1 MPDDIG
7 ALMQQ
12 REQRRGGGG
21 GRSRSRS
28 NSTAALVEAAA
39 GGREDAEKSLATLS
53 STELLNHQGEICM
66 KDVVARPQEILAL
79 YASKTEMDKGEVV
92 TLGQVQSQ
100 NQNIFLVVETTCP
113 LAKVKAEREE
123 GSDVGADILPPP
135 PVLDMGEEE
144 DAGGDG
150 GGQHLSAERG
160 RGGSGGGRASRNSGR
175 NNRGDM
181 ELTEIPD
188 WLENE
193 FRDAEDIKYF
203 INSLDPS
210 LSLIC
215 FSKHYFLRRPNTGG
229 RQSRNAR
236 DRNPRQQQKEK
247 PPAKS
252 KGSTSDLEYQK
263 RLEQQFN
270 QRQNEIRLEA
280 QNAVRERE
288 RALNEEVVRLRE
300 ELDRQRER
308 QREGLEA
315 RAREEDPKGANSAA
329 CVVQ

>member
-21 GRSRSRS
+21 GRGRSRS

-39 GGREDAEKSLATLS
+39 GGREDGEKSLATLS

-135 PVLDMGEEE
+135 PVLDMGEDE

-160 RGGSGGGRASRNSGR
+160 RGGSGGGRGSRNSGR
-175 NNRGDM
+175 NNKGDM

-203 INSLDPS
+203 LNSLDPS
-210 LSLIC
+210 LSPIC
-215 FSKHYFLRRPNTGG
+215 FSKHYFLGGPTPAGGSRGTPETATLSSSRRRSPLPSPKARRPTWSTRSGW
-229 RQSRNAR
+229 S
-236 DRNPRQQQKEK
+236 
-247 PPAKS
+247 S
-252 KGSTSDLEYQK
+252 SSTSG
-263 RLEQQFN
+263 RT
-270 QRQNEIRLEA
+270 R
-280 QNAVRERE
+280 
-288 RALNEEVVRLRE
+288 
-300 ELDRQRER
+300 
-308 QREGLEA
+308 
-315 RAREEDPKGANSAA
+315 SAWRPRTR
-329 CVVQ
+329 

>member
-21 GRSRSRS
+21 GGGGRSRSRSRS
-28 NSTAALVEAAA
+28 NSTAALVEAA

-160 RGGSGGGRASRNSGR
+160 RGGSGGGRGSRNSGR

-203 INSLDPS
+203 IYSLDPS
-210 LSLIC
+210 LFL
-215 FSKHYFLRRPNTGG
+215 KHY
-229 RQSRNAR
+229 
-236 DRNPRQQQKEK
+236 
-247 PPAKS
+247 
-252 KGSTSDLEYQK
+252 Y
-263 RLEQQFN
+263 
-270 QRQNEIRLEA
+270 
-280 QNAVRERE
+280 
-288 RALNEEVVRLRE
+288 
-300 ELDRQRER
+300 
-308 QREGLEA
+308 
-315 RAREEDPKGANSAA
+315 
-329 CVVQ
+329 